1 MKCLFDGCE
10 NLVQTEVH
18 GLCVGHHAQKFR
30 YKIELRPLRKRVK
43 NSGKKCIVENCF
55 DDAISLNLCKYHK
68 GQYDRNVLVS
78 DMKKKPVKAECATLW
93 CNKKTVKNII
103 CGTCAARA
111 REYNLAYEDYAILPR
126 KCEICGN
133 GGRIHLDHD
142 HQTGKF
148 RGVLCQGCNTG
159 IGQFAEDIQRMRY
172 AIEYLEFWK
181 N

>member
-1 MKCLFDGCE
+1 MKCSFESCD
-10 NLVQTEVH
+10 NLVQTEAH

-30 YKIELRPLRKRVK
+30 YKIELRPLRPRMK
-43 NSGKKCIVENCF
+43 NSGKKCIAKNCT
-55 DDAISLNLCKYHK
+55 DNAASLNLCKYHK
-68 GQYDRNVLVS
+68 GQHDRGVAIENMR
-78 DMKKKPVKAECATLW
+78 DKPVKTECATWW
-93 CNKKTVKNII
+93 CHKPATKSII

-111 REYNLAYEDYAILPR
+111 RGYNLEYEEYAKLPR
-126 KCEICGN
+126 TCEICGK

-142 HQTGKF
+142 HETGKF

-159 IGQFAEDIQRMRY
+159 IGQFYEDVQVMQV